1 MNIKSLDRYTKMG
14 LSHQD
19 NEDYA
24 LIDDISLIICDGCSS
39 SKYTTVGSRILAH
52 TTRLQMYQC
61 NGINSP
67 EHDGFIEQVMWKAK
81 HAAELAGLH
90 YTALHCTL
98 MIAERSEDEININI
112 WGDGCV
118 YYKYFNIDKIFITSI
133 NYTPE
138 VPYYPIYMT
147 ESTDQQEY
155 KSAHSRGT
163 INIDSLSN
171 DHNLYITPS
180 ITGSHKLNVPTKN
193 LEFILLSTDG
203 VESITNLQQ
212 GEVNHEITNFKLT
225 SGAFIQRRMNRFMKS
240 NPKHMDDITI
250 AGYSFNKENT

>member
-14 LSHQD
+14 LSHED

-24 LIDDISLIICDGCSS
+24 LIDVQSLIVCDGCSS

-52 TTRLQMYQC
+52 TVRLQMYQC
-61 NGINSP
+61 NGVNSP
-67 EHDGFIEQVMWKAK
+67 KQDGFIEQVMWKAK
-81 HAAELAGLH
+81 HAAEQAGLH
-90 YTALHCTL
+90 HTALHCTL
-98 MIAERSEDEININI
+98 MIAEHSEDEITINM

-118 YYKYFNIDKIFITSI
+118 YYKYFNNDKIFIARVS
-133 NYTPE
+133 YTPE

-147 ESTDQQEY
+147 EYSDQQEY
-155 KSAHSRGT
+155 KSAQSREEIVIKVT
-163 INIDSLSN
+163 TN
-171 DHNLYITPS
+171 DPDLYLTPS
-180 ITGSHKLNVPTKN
+180 ITESHKLSVPTED

-203 VESITNLQQ
+203 VESITDLPQEKVDQ
-212 GEVNHEITNFKLT
+212 EVTNFKLT